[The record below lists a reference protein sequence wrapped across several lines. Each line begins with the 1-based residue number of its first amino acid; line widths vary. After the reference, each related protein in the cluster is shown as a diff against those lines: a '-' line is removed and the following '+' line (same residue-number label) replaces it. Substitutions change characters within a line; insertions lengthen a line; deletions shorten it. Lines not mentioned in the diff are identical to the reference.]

1 MWWREVFKLKTILK
15 RERSLFM
22 ADNVGNKNAKN
33 FAETIPFANN
43 GNFHVKGASNY
54 DWGMKDRLSRI
65 FNPETGK
72 TVMLAFDHGYFMGP
86 TSGLERL
93 DLLIPK
99 LAPYADCLM
108 GTRGAIR
115 TSIPANYRKA
125 IALRATSGSSV
136 LQDDLSH
143 ESMVVDIED
152 AIKMNASAIA
162 IQTFIGADG
171 QKETIE
177 ELNKA
182 VNLGSRYSIPTMGVV
197 AVGKQ
202 MERTSK
208 FFLLATRMLAEF
220 GAQIVKTYYCD
231 DFEKVA
237 SACPVPLVVAGGKK
251 VPEKDALTLAYNS
264 IQGGAAGVDMGR
276 NIFQSEYPE
285 EMIQAVGKVVHEG
298 YTDDEAYD
306 YFQDLIN
313 R

>member
-1 MWWREVFKLKTILK
+1 
-15 RERSLFM
+15 M
-22 ADNVGNKNAKN
+22 ADSIGNKNAKD
-33 FAETIPFANN
+33 FAESVPFANN
-43 GNFHVKGASNY
+43 GNYHVKGANNY

-65 FNPETGK
+65 FNPHSGK

-93 DLLIPK
+93 DLLIPR
-99 LAPYADCLM
+99 LANYADCLM

-115 TSIPANYRKA
+115 SSVPPTYNKA
-125 IALRATSGSSV
+125 IALRASSGSSV

-177 ELNKA
+177 ELNRA
-182 VNLGSRYSIPTMGVV
+182 VNVGSRYSIPTMGVV
-197 AVGKQ
+197 AVGKE
-202 MERTSK
+202 MERTTK

-220 GAQIVKTYYCD
+220 GAQIVKTYYCE

-251 VPEKDALTLAYNS
+251 ISEKDALTLAYNS

-276 NIFQSEYPE
+276 NIFQSPYPE

-298 YTDDEAYD
+298 FTDKEA
-306 YFQDLIN
+306 FELFRHLTN
-313 R
+313 

>member
-1 MWWREVFKLKTILK
+1 
-15 RERSLFM
+15 M
-22 ADNVGNKNAKN
+22 ADTQGNKNAKD
-33 FAETIPFANN
+33 FSESIPFANN
-43 GNFHVKGASNY
+43 GNYHVKGANNY

-65 FNPETGK
+65 FNPDTGK

-93 DLLIPK
+93 DLLIPR
-99 LAPYADCLM
+99 LANFADCLM

-115 TSIPANYRKA
+115 SSVPPTFNKA
-125 IALRATSGSSV
+125 IALRASSGSSV

-143 ESMVVDIED
+143 ESMVVDMED

-162 IQTFIGADG
+162 IQTFIGSNG

-177 ELNKA
+177 ELNRA
-182 VNLGSRYSIPTMGVV
+182 VNLGSRYSIPTLGVV

-202 MERTSK
+202 MERTTN

-220 GAQIVKTYYCD
+220 GAQIVKTYYCE

-251 VPEKDALTLAYNS
+251 LPEKDALTLAYNS

-285 EMIQAVGKVVHEG
+285 EMIQAVRKVVHEG
-298 YTDDEAYD
+298 FTDKEAFEFY
-306 YFQDLIN
+306 QHLIN
-313 R
+313 

>member
-1 MWWREVFKLKTILK
+1 
-15 RERSLFM
+15 M
-22 ADNVGNKNAKN
+22 ADVIGNKDAKK
-33 FAETIPFANN
+33 FAENVAFANN
-43 GNFHVKGASNY
+43 GDFHVKGAANL

-65 FNPETGK
+65 FNAKTGK

-93 DLLIPK
+93 DLLIPE
-99 LAPYADCLM
+99 LAEHADCLM

-115 TSIPANYRKA
+115 TSVPANYNKA
-125 IALRATSGSSV
+125 IALRASSGSSI

-143 ESMVVDIED
+143 ESMVVDMED

-162 IQTFIGADG
+162 IQTFIGAEG

-182 VNLGSRYSIPTMGVV
+182 INLGLRYSIPTMGVV

-202 MERTSK
+202 MERTTK

-237 SACPVPLVVAGGKK
+237 AACPVPLVVAGGKK
-251 VPEKDALTLAYNS
+251 IPEKAALTLAYNS
-264 IQGGAAGVDMGR
+264 IQSGAAGVDMGR
-276 NIFQSEYPE
+276 NIFQSKHPKA
-285 EMIQAVGKVVHEG
+285 MIQAINKVVHEKF
-298 YTDDEAYD
+298 TDKEAYE
-306 YFQDLIN
+306 YFNHLTDIKAKV
-313 R
+313 

>member
-1 MWWREVFKLKTILK
+1 
-15 RERSLFM
+15 M
-22 ADNVGNKNAKN
+22 ADVIGNKDAKN
-33 FAETIPFANN
+33 FGENVAFANN
-43 GNFHVKGASNY
+43 GDFHVKGAANL

-65 FNPETGK
+65 FNPKTGK

-93 DLLIPK
+93 DLLIPE
-99 LAPYADCLM
+99 LAEYADCLM

-115 TSIPANYRKA
+115 TSVPANYNKA
-125 IALRATSGSSV
+125 IALRASSGSSV

-143 ESMVVDIED
+143 ESMVVDIDD

-182 VNLGSRYSIPTMGVV
+182 INLGSKYSIPTMGVV

-202 MERTSK
+202 MERTNK

-237 SACPVPLVVAGGKK
+237 AACPVPLVVAGGKK
-251 VPEKDALTLAYNS
+251 IPEQDALTLAYNS

-276 NIFQSEYPE
+276 NIFQSKHPK
-285 EMIQAVGKVVHEG
+285 EMIQAVNKVVHDG
-298 YTDDEAYD
+298 FSDKEAYE
-306 YFQDLIN
+306 YFLDLSQIKAEV
-313 R
+313 

>member
-1 MWWREVFKLKTILK
+1 
-15 RERSLFM
+15 M
-22 ADNVGNKNAKN
+22 ADTHGNKNAKD
-33 FAETIPFANN
+33 FSESIPFANN
-43 GNFHVKGASNY
+43 GNYHVKGANHL

-65 FNPETGK
+65 FNPDTGK

-93 DLLIPK
+93 DLLIPR
-99 LAPYADCLM
+99 LAHYADCLM

-115 TSIPANYRKA
+115 SSVPPTFNKA
-125 IALRATSGSSV
+125 IALRASSGSSV

-162 IQTFIGADG
+162 IQTFIGSDG

-177 ELNKA
+177 ELNRA
-182 VNLGSRYSIPTMGVV
+182 VNLGSRYSIPTLGVV

-202 MERTSK
+202 MERTTS

-220 GAQIVKTYYCD
+220 GAQIVKTYYCE

-251 VPEKDALTLAYNS
+251 LPEKDALTLAYNS

-276 NIFQSEYPE
+276 NIFQSEHPE
-285 EMIQAVGKVVHEG
+285 EIIQAVGKVVHEG
-298 YTDDEAYD
+298 FTDKEAFEFY
-306 YFQDLIN
+306 QHLTN
-313 R
+313 

>member
-1 MWWREVFKLKTILK
+1 
-15 RERSLFM
+15 M
-22 ADNVGNKNAKN
+22 ADNIGNKVAKD
-33 FAETIPFANN
+33 FSEEVAFANN
-43 GNFHVKGASNY
+43 GNFHVKGAANY

-65 FNPETGK
+65 FNPVTGK

-86 TSGLERL
+86 ASGLERL
-93 DLLIPK
+93 DILIPK
-99 LAPYADCLM
+99 LANYADCLM

-115 TSIPANYRKA
+115 SSVPPTFNKS
-125 IALRATSGSSV
+125 IALRASSGSSI

-143 ESMVVDIED
+143 ESMVVDIDD

-182 VNLGSRYSIPTMGVV
+182 INLGSKYSIPTMGVV
-197 AVGKQ
+197 AVGKE
-202 MERTSK
+202 MERTPQ

-220 GAQIVKTYYCD
+220 GVQIVKTYYCD

-237 SACPVPLVVAGGKK
+237 AACPVPLVVAGGKK
-251 VPEKDALTLAYNS
+251 IHEKDALALAYNS

-276 NIFQSEYPE
+276 NIFQSANPE
-285 EMIQAVGKVVHEG
+285 AMIQAVAKVVHEG
-298 YTDDEAYD
+298 YSDNEAYE
-306 YFQDLIN
+306 FFLHLTN
-313 R
+313 V

>member
-1 MWWREVFKLKTILK
+1 
-15 RERSLFM
+15 M
-22 ADNVGNKNAKN
+22 ADSIGNKNAKDFSEN
-33 FAETIPFANN
+33 VPFANN
-43 GNFHVKGASNY
+43 GNYHVKGANNY

-65 FNPETGK
+65 FNPNSGK

-93 DLLIPK
+93 DLLIPR
-99 LAPYADCLM
+99 LANYADCLM

-115 TSIPANYRKA
+115 SSVPPTYNKA
-125 IALRATSGSSV
+125 IALRASSGSSV

-177 ELNKA
+177 ELNRA
-182 VNLGSRYSIPTMGVV
+182 VNFGSRYSIPTMGVV
-197 AVGKQ
+197 AVGKK
-202 MERTSK
+202 MERTNQ

-220 GAQIVKTYYCD
+220 GAQIVKTYYCE

-251 VPEKDALTLAYNS
+251 LPEKDALTLAYNS

-276 NIFQSEYPE
+276 NIFQSQYPE

-298 YTDDEAYD
+298 YTNIEAYEF
-306 YFQDLIN
+306 YQHLTN
-313 R
+313 

>member
-1 MWWREVFKLKTILK
+1 
-15 RERSLFM
+15 M
-22 ADNVGNKNAKN
+22 ADTIGNKNAKD
-33 FAETIPFANN
+33 FSVSVPFANN
-43 GNFHVKGASNY
+43 GTYHVKGANHY

-65 FNPETGK
+65 FKPETGK

-93 DLLIPK
+93 DLLIPR
-99 LAPYADCLM
+99 LADYADCLM

-115 TSIPANYRKA
+115 SSVPPTYNKA
-125 IALRATSGSSV
+125 IALRASSGSSV
-136 LQDDLSH
+136 LHDDLSQ

-162 IQTFIGADG
+162 IQTFIGAAG

-177 ELNKA
+177 ELNRA
-182 VNLGSRYSIPTMGVV
+182 VNLGSRYSIPTLGVV
-197 AVGKQ
+197 AVGKE

-220 GAQIVKTYYCD
+220 GAQLVKTYYCE

-237 SACPVPLVVAGGKK
+237 AACPVPLVVAGGKK
-251 VPEKDALTLAYNS
+251 LPEKDALTLAYNS

-276 NIFQSEYPE
+276 NIFQSEFPE
-285 EMIQAVGKVVHEG
+285 EMIQAVNKVVHDG
-298 YTDDEAYD
+298 YSDKEAYEF
-306 YFQDLIN
+306 YQHLTN
-313 R
+313 

>member
-1 MWWREVFKLKTILK
+1 
-15 RERSLFM
+15 M
-22 ADNVGNKNAKN
+22 ADIIGNKDAKQFSEN
-33 FAETIPFANN
+33 VAFANT
-43 GNFHVKGASNY
+43 GDYHVKGAANL

-65 FNPETGK
+65 FNPKTGK

-93 DLLIPK
+93 DLLIPR
-99 LAPYADCLM
+99 LAEHADCLM
-108 GTRGAIR
+108 ATRGAIR
-115 TSIPANYRKA
+115 TSVPANYNKS
-125 IALRATSGSSV
+125 IALRVSSGSSV

-143 ESMVVDIED
+143 ESMVVNIED
-152 AIKMNASAIA
+152 AIRMNASAIA

-177 ELNKA
+177 ALNKA
-182 VNLGSRYSIPTMGVV
+182 VNLGLRYSIPTMGVV

-202 MERTSK
+202 MERTSR

-231 DFEKVA
+231 DFEKVV

-264 IQGGAAGVDMGR
+264 VQGGAAGVDMGR
-276 NIFQSEYPE
+276 NIFQSENPE
-285 EMIQAVGKVVHEG
+285 VMIQAVNKVVHEG
-298 YTDDEAYD
+298 LTDKEAYEF
-306 YFQDLIN
+306 YLDLVN
-313 R
+313 EQK

>member
-1 MWWREVFKLKTILK
+1 
-15 RERSLFM
+15 M
-22 ADNVGNKNAKN
+22 ADRDGNKNAKDYS
-33 FAETIPFANN
+33 ESIPFANN
-43 GNFHVKGASNY
+43 GNYHVKGANNY

-65 FNPETGK
+65 FNPDTGK

-93 DLLIPK
+93 DLLIPR
-99 LAPYADCLM
+99 LANYADCLM

-115 TSIPANYRKA
+115 SSVPPTFNKA
-125 IALRATSGSSV
+125 IALRASSGSSV

-143 ESMVVDIED
+143 ESMVVDMED
-152 AIKMNASAIA
+152 AIKLNASAIA
-162 IQTFIGADG
+162 IQTFIGSDG

-177 ELNKA
+177 ELNRA
-182 VNLGSRYSIPTMGVV
+182 VNLGSRYSIPTLGVV
-197 AVGKQ
+197 AVGKE
-202 MERTSK
+202 MARTTN

-237 SACPVPLVVAGGKK
+237 AACPVPLVVAGGKK
-251 VPEKDALTLAYNS
+251 LPEKDALTLAFNS

-285 EMIQAVGKVVHEG
+285 EMIQAVRKVVHEG
-298 YTDDEAYD
+298 FTDKEAFEFY
-306 YFQDLIN
+306 QHLIN
-313 R
+313 

>member
-1 MWWREVFKLKTILK
+1 
-15 RERSLFM
+15 M
-22 ADNVGNKNAKN
+22 ADTQGNRNAKDFSEN
-33 FAETIPFANN
+33 IPFANN
-43 GNFHVKGASNY
+43 GNYHVKGANHL

-65 FNPETGK
+65 FNPNTGK

-93 DLLIPK
+93 DLLIPR
-99 LAPYADCLM
+99 LADYADCLM

-115 TSIPANYRKA
+115 SSVPPTFNKA
-125 IALRATSGSSV
+125 IALRASSGSSV

-162 IQTFIGADG
+162 IQTFIGSDG

-177 ELNKA
+177 ELNRA
-182 VNLGSRYSIPTMGVV
+182 VNLGSRYSIPTLGVC
-197 AVGKQ
+197 AVGKE
-202 MERTSK
+202 MERTTS

-220 GAQIVKTYYCD
+220 GAQMVKTYYCD

-251 VPEKDALTLAYNS
+251 LPEKDALTLAYNS

-276 NIFQSEYPE
+276 NIFQSEHPE
-285 EMIQAVGKVVHEG
+285 EMIQAVIKVVHEG
-298 YTDDEAYD
+298 FTDKEAFEFY
-306 YFQDLIN
+306 QHLIN
-313 R
+313 

>member
-1 MWWREVFKLKTILK
+1 
-15 RERSLFM
+15 M
-22 ADNVGNKNAKN
+22 ADTQGNKNAKD
-33 FAETIPFANN
+33 FSESIPFANN
-43 GNFHVKGASNY
+43 GNYHVKGANNY

-65 FNPETGK
+65 FNPDTGK

-93 DLLIPK
+93 DLLIPR
-99 LAPYADCLM
+99 LANYADCLM

-115 TSIPANYRKA
+115 SSVPPTFNKA
-125 IALRATSGSSV
+125 IALRASSGSSV

-152 AIKMNASAIA
+152 AIKMNASAIV
-162 IQTFIGADG
+162 IQTFIGSNG

-177 ELNKA
+177 ELNRA
-182 VNLGSRYSIPTMGVV
+182 VNLGSRYSIPTLGVV

-202 MERTSK
+202 MERTTN

-220 GAQIVKTYYCD
+220 GAQIVKTYYCE

-251 VPEKDALTLAYNS
+251 LPEKDALTLAYNS

-298 YTDDEAYD
+298 FTDKEAFEFY
-306 YFQDLIN
+306 QHLIN
-313 R
+313 

>member
-1 MWWREVFKLKTILK
+1 
-15 RERSLFM
+15 M
-22 ADNVGNKNAKN
+22 ADTQGNRNAKDFSEN
-33 FAETIPFANN
+33 IPFANN
-43 GNFHVKGASNY
+43 GNYHVKGANHL

-65 FNPETGK
+65 FNPDTGK

-93 DLLIPK
+93 DLLIPR
-99 LAPYADCLM
+99 LADYADCLM

-115 TSIPANYRKA
+115 SSVPPTFNKA
-125 IALRATSGSSV
+125 IALRASSGSSV

-162 IQTFIGADG
+162 IQTFIGSDG

-177 ELNKA
+177 ELNRA
-182 VNLGSRYSIPTMGVV
+182 VNLGSRYSIPTLGVC
-197 AVGKQ
+197 AVGKE
-202 MERTSK
+202 MERTTS

-220 GAQIVKTYYCD
+220 GAQLVKTYYCD

-237 SACPVPLVVAGGKK
+237 AACPVPLVVAGGKK
-251 VPEKDALTLAYNS
+251 LPEKDALTLAYNS

-276 NIFQSEYPE
+276 NIFQSEHPE
-285 EMIQAVGKVVHEG
+285 EMIQAVIKVVHEG
-298 YTDDEAYD
+298 FTDKEAFEFY
-306 YFQDLIN
+306 QHLIN
-313 R
+313 

>member
-1 MWWREVFKLKTILK
+1 
-15 RERSLFM
+15 M
-22 ADNVGNKNAKN
+22 ADQIGNKTAKDFSEN
-33 FAETIPFANN
+33 IKFTNN
-43 GNFHVKGASNY
+43 GNFYVKGAVNY

-65 FNPETGK
+65 FNPKSGN

-86 TSGLERL
+86 VSGLERL
-93 DLLIPK
+93 DILIPK
-99 LAPYADCLM
+99 LANYADCLM

-115 TSIPANYRKA
+115 SCVPPTFNKS
-125 IALRATSGSSV
+125 IALRASSGSSV

-152 AIKMNASAIA
+152 AIKINASAIA

-182 VNLGSRYSIPTMGVV
+182 VNLGSKYSIPVMGVV
-197 AVGKQ
+197 AVGKA
-202 MERTSK
+202 MERSTT

-220 GAQIVKTYYCD
+220 GVQMVKTYYCT

-237 SACPVPLVVAGGKK
+237 AACPVPLVVAGGKK
-251 VPEKDALTLAYNS
+251 IPEKDALSLAFNS

-285 EMIQAVGKVVHEG
+285 EMIQAVAKVVHDEYTDKEG
-298 YTDDEAYD
+298 YEFY
-306 YFQDLIN
+306 QHLIN
-313 R
+313 KKTKD

>member
-1 MWWREVFKLKTILK
+1 
-15 RERSLFM
+15 M
-22 ADNVGNKNAKN
+22 ADTQGNRNAKDFSEN
-33 FAETIPFANN
+33 IPFANN
-43 GNFHVKGASNY
+43 GNYHVKGANHL

-65 FNPETGK
+65 FNPDTGK

-93 DLLIPK
+93 DLLIPR
-99 LAPYADCLM
+99 LADYADCLM

-115 TSIPANYRKA
+115 SSVPPTFNKA
-125 IALRATSGSSV
+125 IALRASSGSSV

-162 IQTFIGADG
+162 IQTFIGSDG

-177 ELNKA
+177 ELNRA
-182 VNLGSRYSIPTMGVV
+182 VNLGSRYSIPTLGVC
-197 AVGKQ
+197 AVGKE
-202 MERTSK
+202 MERTTS

-220 GAQIVKTYYCD
+220 GAQMVKTYYCD

-251 VPEKDALTLAYNS
+251 LPEKDALTLAYNS

-276 NIFQSEYPE
+276 NIFQSEHPE
-285 EMIQAVGKVVHEG
+285 EMIQAVIKVVHEG
-298 YTDDEAYD
+298 FTDKEAFEFY
-306 YFQDLIN
+306 QHLIN
-313 R
+313 